1 MSESERMLLEVTDLS
16 SSFDTESGELVAVD
30 DVDFKVGR
38 GRTLGIVGESGC
50 GKSVSALS
58 IIRLLPQP
66 MGKVRNGEVW
76 FDGRDLQKI
85 DRDEM
90 HAIRGNDIGMI
101 FQEPMTALNPV
112 HTIGRQLTEAVH
124 LHQDVSSENALQQ
137 AIEML
142 GRVRIP
148 SPEIRVGEYPHQLSG
163 GMRQRVMIAMALINK
178 PKLLIADEPTT
189 ALDVTVQAQIL
200 ALIEE
205 LQKEM
210 GMAVILITHDLGVI
224 AENCDD
230 VVVMYGGRVVEWAP
244 AKELFANPLHAYTRG
259 LLRSI
264 PRLDRPRKT
273 KLPTIPGNVPAL
285 ADMPSGCR
293 FSTRA
298 EVEHDEDSVRVRPEF
313 LEAKPGHWVEACPF
327 CYEG

>member
-1 MSESERMLLEVTDLS
+1 MSESERQLLEVTDLS
-16 SSFDTESGELVAVD
+16 SAFDTEAGEVVAVD
-30 DVDFKVGR
+30 DVDFKVDR

-66 MGKVRNGEVW
+66 MGKVRSGEVW
-76 FDGRDLQKI
+76 FDGRDLQKA

-90 HAIRGNDIGMI
+90 HDIRGNDISMI

-112 HTIGRQLTEAVH
+112 HTIGRQLTEAVL
-124 LHQDVSSENALQQ
+124 LHQDVTPENALSQ
-137 AIEML
+137 AVEML
-142 GRVRIP
+142 ERVRIP
-148 SPEIRVGEYPHQLSG
+148 APEIRVGEYPHQLSG

-200 ALIEE
+200 ALIDE
-205 LQKEM
+205 LRQEM

-230 VVVMYGGRVVEWAP
+230 VVVMYGGRVVECAP
-244 AKELFANPLHAYTRG
+244 VEKLFTHPLHDYTKG

-264 PRLDRPRKT
+264 PRLDRERKT
-273 KLPTIPGNVPAL
+273 KLPTIPGNVPAI

-293 FSTRA
+293 FSTRS
-298 EVEHDEDSVRVRPEF
+298 EKEHDRDSIENRAPFKEV
-313 LEAKPGHWVEACPF
+313 KPGHWVEACPF